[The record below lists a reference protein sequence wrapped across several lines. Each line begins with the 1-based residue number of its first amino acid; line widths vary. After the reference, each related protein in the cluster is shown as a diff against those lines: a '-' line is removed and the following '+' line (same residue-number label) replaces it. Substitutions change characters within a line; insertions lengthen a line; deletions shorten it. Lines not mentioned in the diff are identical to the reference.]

1 MKYIIAAVMVFCM
14 LFAAGMVAKA
24 VKSSAMYL
32 DDSFRWGGRD
42 G

>member
-1 MKYIIAAVMVFCM
+1 MKYIIAAAMVFFV
-14 LFAAGMVAKA
+14 LFAAGVAVKA